1 MPVQE
6 ADEGG
11 RCGAHLEDTTLCTMD
26 VLKTLYYEKSF
37 FKKENLY
44 YSVGYTIYYI
54 RRLLMGDHWAFSRGR
69 RFHLEEV

>member
-1 MPVQE
+1 MYY
-6 ADEGG
+6 G
-11 RCGAHLEDTTLCTMD
+11 CTKD
-26 VLKTLYYEKSF
+26 SILSKIW